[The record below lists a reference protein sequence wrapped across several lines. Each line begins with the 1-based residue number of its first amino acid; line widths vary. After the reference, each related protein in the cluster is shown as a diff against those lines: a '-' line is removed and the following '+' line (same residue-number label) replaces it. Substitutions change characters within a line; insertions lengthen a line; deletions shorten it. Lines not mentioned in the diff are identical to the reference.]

1 MNNIKVLCNDRTDVS
16 ELIDI
21 NKTSASKDW
30 YLLVF
35 LLSFNR
41 MSAMDP
47 MTYQWCLC
55 TFSILLF

>member
-1 MNNIKVLCNDRTDVS
+1 MSIKIMNNIKVLCNDRTDVS

-47 MTYQWCLC
+47 MTYQ
-55 TFSILLF
+55 